1 MKNLLSTLTNIL
13 LFGFAIL
20 SSGLTLEGEWTLLS
34 VGNSENV
41 NMQVTF
47 SDLIFRQQQI
57 INKI

>member
-20 SSGLTLEGEWTLLS
+20 SSGLALEGEWTLLS